1 MRKEASREGETF
13 IGTMPAAAFE
23 TSDGTVGGVPEGQ
36 PLFYVDTSDDL
47 NPTAVR
53 RAGNFKALV
62 GLGFAD
68 DAVFIEVGITRMCD
82 PSA

>member
-13 IGTMPAAAFE
+13 IGTMPEAAFE
-23 TSDGTVGGVPEGQ
+23 VSDGTVGGVPAGQ
-36 PLFYVDTSDDL
+36 PLFYVDTSDEL

-53 RAGNFKALV
+53 RAGQFKSLV
-62 GLGFAD
+62 GLGFAE
-68 DAVFIEVGITRMCD
+68 DAVFIEVGITRVCL